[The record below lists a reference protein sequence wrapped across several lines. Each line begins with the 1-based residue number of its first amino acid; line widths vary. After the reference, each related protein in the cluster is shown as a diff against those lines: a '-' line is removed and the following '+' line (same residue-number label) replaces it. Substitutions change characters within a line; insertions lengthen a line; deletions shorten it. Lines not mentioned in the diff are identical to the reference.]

1 VLLFFLENSRNE
13 SKYSLIISCLKG
25 LGDSADNAKM
35 IKLEC
40 FGTLKT
46 IFATLITKKLMNDK
60 PAGMIHFKAQC
71 FSSATITVRTLLGAA
86 RT

>member
-1 VLLFFLENSRNE
+1 VLLFFLENTKNE
-13 SKYSLIISCLKG
+13 SKYSLFISCLKG